1 MFAICQNRFRP
12 NTDKQIKKMKF
23 SLTPKAILTI
33 IYIVGI
39 IGICS
44 PFQFYFLLLSPL
56 NLLITFWFLIKGY
69 GKIEKG
75 LGFSICLLVII
86 TWIIEVVGVK
96 SGQIFGPYYYGNAL
110 GLKILDTPPIIGMNW
125 AMLLLSIGCILSSL
139 KIKNRIFFSLLGATF
154 MTVLDILIEPVA
166 IALNFWKWQTQNP
179 PLQNYIAWF
188 LVSFLLFLSFPN
200 RVFSYKNENAK
211 WCLWL
216 QIGFFLT
223 LNIAF
228 SLFEI

>member
-96 SGQIFGPYYYGNAL
+96 SGQIFGPYYYG
-110 GLKILDTPPIIGMNW
+110 K
-125 AMLLLSIGCILSSL
+125 SSTTKL
-139 KIKNRIFFSLLGATF
+139 YRLVFGFVFAFF
-154 MTVLDILIEPVA
+154 E
-166 IALNFWKWQTQNP
+166 
-179 PLQNYIAWF
+179 
-188 LVSFLLFLSFPN
+188 
-200 RVFSYKNENAK
+200 FS
-211 WCLWL
+211 
-216 QIGFFLT
+216 
-223 LNIAF
+223 
-228 SLFEI
+228 

>member
-1 MFAICQNRFRP
+1 MNFTLSTKTF
-12 NTDKQIKKMKF
+12 
-23 SLTPKAILTI
+23 LTI

-44 PFQFYFLLLSPL
+44 PFQYYFLLLSPL

-139 KIKNRIFFSLLGATF
+139 KIKNRIFFSFIRRCIYDSFG
-154 MTVLDILIEPVA
+154 
-166 IALNFWKWQTQNP
+166 
-179 PLQNYIAWF
+179 YINRTRCYRPQF
-188 LVSFLLFLSFPN
+188 LEMANSKSSTTKLYRL
-200 RVFSYKNENAK
+200 VF
-211 WCLWL
+211 
-216 QIGFFLT
+216 GFVF
-223 LNIAF
+223 AF
-228 SLFEI
+228 FEFS